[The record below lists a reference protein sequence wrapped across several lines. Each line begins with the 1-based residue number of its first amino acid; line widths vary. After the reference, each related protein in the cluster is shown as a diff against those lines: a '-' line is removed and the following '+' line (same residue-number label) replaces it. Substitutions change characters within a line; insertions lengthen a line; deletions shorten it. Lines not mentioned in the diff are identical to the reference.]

1 MGVTGEEFLGSAGGE
16 SREVGIPRWMGE
28 LLPPSWK
35 GLNDKLFQSL
45 YVIARRKPEVSVEQ
59 AQANVNVLFKQA
71 VRELTGPQP
80 TKKQLDDIQH
90 ALIELTPAATGLSK
104 LRAQFSKPLRVLMA
118 AVGLVLLVAGRK
130 LSVDNC
136 RIMPQRPAPLTLRAA
151 ISVGS
156 GRSRHPDSALL
167 HSTPTSLS

>member
-59 AQANVNVLFKQA
+59 AQANVNGLFQQA
-71 VRELTGPQP
+71 VRELTDPQP
-80 TKKQLDDIQH
+80 TKKQLEDIQH
-90 ALIELTPAATGLSK
+90 ALIALTPAATELSK
-104 LRAQFSKPLRVLMA
+104 LRCQHSTPLRVLIA
-118 AVGLVLLVAGRK
+118 A
-130 LSVDNC
+130 
-136 RIMPQRPAPLTLRAA
+136 LRVVY
-151 ISVGS
+151 IT
-156 GRSRHPDSALL
+156 RC
-167 HSTPTSLS
+167 